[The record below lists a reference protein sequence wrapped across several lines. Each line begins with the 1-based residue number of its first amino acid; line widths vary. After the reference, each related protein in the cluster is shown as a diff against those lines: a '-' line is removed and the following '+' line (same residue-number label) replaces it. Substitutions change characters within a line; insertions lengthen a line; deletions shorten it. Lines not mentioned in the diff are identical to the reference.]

1 MNMNQIE
8 PTDIIYEVE
17 GQDDEP
23 QVDAVYIRNGKGQK
37 VKLEVVD
44 DA

>member
-1 MNMNQIE
+1 MNQIE

-17 GQDDEP
+17 GQDDEA
-23 QVDAVYIRNGKGQK
+23 QVDAVYVRNGKGQK
-37 VKLEVVD
+37 MKLEVED